1 MLLENFHTKLMTKVD
16 KIMRGDMSCLT
27 TDAWKNIKNDSVVSY
42 MAVSPACSLFLES
55 ILTGQ
60 QGHDHKF
67 IDKNIA

>member
-1 MLLENFHTKLMTKVD
+1 MLLKKCHTKLMTKFG
-16 KIMRGDMSCLT
+16 KIMRGSMLFLT
-27 TDAWKNIKNDSVVSY
+27 TDAWKNINSDSVVSY

>member
-1 MLLENFHTKLMTKVD
+1 MLLEKCHTKMMAKVD
-16 KIMRGDMSCLT
+16 QIMRGAMSCLT
-27 TDAWKNIKNDSVVSY
+27 TDAWKNINNDYVVSY
-42 MAVSPACSLFLES
+42 MVVSPACSLFLES